1 MSIVDVIKNQKFF
14 QKLEEKWQNG
24 KFANSVLFFCD
35 DEKTGEYVLILT
47 ALMLEYKMYQ
57 LFNEK
62 SVEFLKVL
70 KDGDIDIKIFP
81 KNKEKLLVS
90 DSNEIV
96 DETFVR
102 PVNHENKIFIIKN
115 IDNSTEQAQNKL
127 LKVLEEPPKN
137 VYFLMSCASSDK
149 VLPTIKSRCDKV
161 VAERLSQDE
170 MKKYFK
176 NELACMLSD
185 GYLGRAEELSKNS
198 NLEDIV
204 DFAVKLVCELKN
216 SSQVLKYS
224 KDLQDKKGDMQL
236 VLKIY
241 LMCLEDL
248 IKIKSE
254 KDDIVT
260 MKTYLPVLKS
270 VESEFSVHA
279 ICEIHDLICYF
290 MKKLQFNANLSVA
303 VDNLLLKI
311 LEVKYLCK

>member
-62 SVEFLKVL
+62 SSEFLKVL
-70 KDGDIDIKIFP
+70 KDGDIDIKMFP

-161 VAERLSQDE
+161 VVERLPQDE

-216 SSQVLKYS
+216 SSQVLKCS

-260 MKTYLPVLKS
+260 MKTYLPMLKS

-279 ICEIHDLICYF
+279 ICEIHDLICHF
-290 MKKLQFNANLSVA
+290 MEKLQFNANLSVA

>member
-1 MSIVDVIKNQKFF
+1 MSIIDVIKNQIFF
-14 QKLEEKWQNG
+14 QKLEEKWQNE
-24 KFANSVLFFCD
+24 KFANSILFFCD
-35 DEKTGEYVLILT
+35 DEKTSEYVLILT
-47 ALMLEYKMYQ
+47 SLMLEYKMYQ

-102 PVNHENKIFIIKN
+102 PINHENKIFIIKN

-137 VYFLMSCASSDK
+137 VYFLMSCSSSDK

-161 VAERLSQDE
+161 VVEKLPQDE

-176 NELACMLSD
+176 NDLACVLSD
-185 GYLGRAEELSKNS
+185 GYLGKAEELSKNS

-216 SSQVLKYS
+216 STQVLKFS

-241 LMCLEDL
+241 LTCLEDL

-254 KDDIVT
+254 KDEIAT
-260 MKTYLPVLKS
+260 MKTYLPMLKS

-279 ICEIHDLICYF
+279 ICEIHDLICHF
-290 MKKLQFNANLSVA
+290 MEKLQFNANISVA